1 MRYLK
6 LFENFFEG
14 PNDDTNIECPYYGL
28 SSVFGIGFSEVKDL
42 FMDILDD
49 YPFLD
54 FEIKT
59 HVSSSSQAMSKGWLI
74 KSVVDFDILLHDS
87 RSYSVSG
94 IKNVSDVE
102 ISDNFIQEL
111 NNRLGEYNLVINEW
125 ERLSGSI
132 WFIVGKTNI

>member
-14 PNDDTNIECPYYGL
+14 PKDDTNIECPYYGL
-28 SSVFGIGFSEVKDL
+28 SSVFGIGFDEVKDL

-59 HVSSSSQAMSKGWLI
+59 HVSSSPG
-74 KSVVDFDILLHDS
+74 VFGEFDILLHDS

-132 WFIVGKTNI
+132 WFTVSKI